1 MGKRKHLMAQAIKEQ
16 KKKIAFAS
24 LNNHGVSAKKTKLVV
39 DLVRGMD
46 VAKALGVLKFTPN
59 KSASAIEKLL
69 LSAIANWEVKNPDRD
84 IEDAGLYIKEISVD
98 QKGMLKRIQP
108 APQGRAHR
116 IRKRSSKI
124 NIVLGEKNS

>member
-1 MGKRKHLMAQAIKEQ
+1 MGKRKRLMAEAIKEN
-16 KKKIAFAS
+16 KKKVAFAS
-24 LNNHGVSAKKTKLVV
+24 LSNHGVSAKKTKLVV

-46 VAKALGVLKFTPN
+46 VARALGVLKFTPN
-59 KSASAIEKLL
+59 KSASVIEKLL
-69 LSAIANWEVKNPDRD
+69 LSAIANWEAKNPDSD
-84 IEDAGLYIKEISVD
+84 IEDAGLYIKTITVD

-116 IRKRSSKI
+116 IRKRFSKI

>member
-1 MGKRKHLMAQAIKEQ
+1 MGKRKRLMAEAIKEN
-16 KKKIAFAS
+16 KKNVAFAS

-39 DLVRGMD
+39 DLVRGLD
-46 VAKALGVLKFTPN
+46 VAKALAVLKFTPN
-59 KSASAIEKLL
+59 KSASIIEKLL
-69 LSAIANWEVKNPDRD
+69 LSAIANWEIKNPDRD
-84 IEDAGLYIKEISVD
+84 VEEAGLYIKTITVD

-116 IRKRSSKI
+116 IRKRFSKI

>member
-1 MGKRKHLMAQAIKEQ
+1 MGKRKRLMAEAIKEN
-16 KKKIAFAS
+16 KKKVAFAS
-24 LNNHGVSAKKTKLVV
+24 LSNHGVSAKKTKLVV

-46 VAKALGVLKFTPN
+46 VVKALPVLKFTAN
-59 KSASAIEKLL
+59 KSAAVIEKLL
-69 LSAIANWEVKNPDRD
+69 LSAIANWEAKNPDRD
-84 IEDAGLYIKEISVD
+84 IEDAGLYIKTITVD

-116 IRKRSSKI
+116 IRKRFSKI

>member
-1 MGKRKHLMAQAIKEQ
+1 MGKRKRLMAEAIKEN
-16 KKKIAFAS
+16 KKKNAFAS

-46 VAKALGVLKFTPN
+46 VPRALGVLKFTPN
-59 KSASAIEKLL
+59 KSASIIEKVL
-69 LSAIANWEVKNPDRD
+69 LSAIANWENKNPDRD
-84 IEDAGLYIKEISVD
+84 IEDAGLYIKNISVD

-116 IRKRSSKI
+116 IRKRFSKI

>member
-1 MGKRKHLMAQAIKEQ
+1 MAIKERNS
-16 KKKIAFAS
+16 KIAFAS
-24 LNNHGVSAKKTKLVV
+24 LDNHGVSAKKTKIVI
-39 DLVRGMD
+39 DLVKGKD
-46 VAKALGVLKFTPN
+46 IAEALAVLKFTPN
-59 KSASAIEKLL
+59 KSAAVVEKLL
-69 LSAIANWEVKNPDRD
+69 LSAISNWENKFPERD
-84 IEDAGLYIKEISVD
+84 VEEAGLYIKTISVD

>member
-1 MGKRKHLMAQAIKEQ
+1 MGKRKRLMAEAIKEN
-16 KKKIAFAS
+16 KKKVAFAS

-46 VAKALGVLKFTPN
+46 VARALAVLKFTPN
-59 KSASAIEKLL
+59 KSASVIEKLL
-69 LSAIANWEVKNPDRD
+69 LSAIANWEEKNPERD
-84 IEDAGLYIKEISVD
+84 IEDAGLYIKTITVD

-116 IRKRSSKI
+116 IRKRFSKI

>member
-1 MGKRKHLMAQAIKEQ
+1 MGKRKRLMAEAIKEN

-46 VAKALGVLKFTPN
+46 VPRALGVLKFTPN
-59 KSASAIEKLL
+59 KSASIIEKVL
-69 LSAIANWEVKNPDRD
+69 LSAISNWENKNPDRD
-84 IEDAGLYIKEISVD
+84 IEDAGLYIKNISVD

-116 IRKRSSKI
+116 IRKRFSKI

>member
-1 MGKRKHLMAQAIKEQ
+1 MGKRKHLMAEAIKENR
-16 KKKIAFAS
+16 KKVAFAS
-24 LNNHGVSAKKTKLVV
+24 LDNHGVSAKKTKLVV

-46 VAKALGVLKFTPN
+46 VAKALAVLKFTPN
-59 KSASAIEKLL
+59 KSASIIEKLL

-84 IEDAGLYIKEISVD
+84 IEDAGLYIKTITVD

-116 IRKRSSKI
+116 IRKRFSKI
-124 NIVLGEKNS
+124 SIVLGEKNS

>member
-1 MGKRKHLMAQAIKEQ
+1 MGKRKRLMAEAIKEN
-16 KKKIAFAS
+16 KKKVAFAS

-46 VAKALGVLKFTPN
+46 VARALGVLKFTPN
-59 KSASAIEKLL
+59 KSASIIEKLL
-69 LSAIANWEVKNPDRD
+69 RSAIANWEVKNPDRD
-84 IEDAGLYIKEISVD
+84 VEDAGLYIQTITVD

-116 IRKRSSKI
+116 IRKRFSKI

>member
-1 MGKRKHLMAQAIKEQ
+1 MGKRKRLMAEAIKEN
-16 KKKIAFAS
+16 KKNVAFAS

-39 DLVRGMD
+39 DLVRGLD
-46 VAKALGVLKFTPN
+46 VTRALAVLKFTPN
-59 KSASAIEKLL
+59 KSASIIEKLL

-84 IEDAGLYIKEISVD
+84 VEEAGLYIKTITVD

-116 IRKRSSKI
+116 IRKRFSKI

>member
-1 MGKRKHLMAQAIKEQ
+1 MGSRKHKMAQAIKERN
-16 KKKIAFAS
+16 KKIAFAS
-24 LNNHGVSAKKTKLVV
+24 LDNHGVSAKKTKLVV
-39 DLVRGMD
+39 DLIRGMD
-46 VAKALGVLKFTPN
+46 IAPALGVLKFTPN
-59 KSASAIEKLL
+59 KSAAVIEKLL
-69 LSAIANWEVKNPDRD
+69 LSAIANWESKNPDRD
-84 IEDAGLYIKEISVD
+84 IEEAGLYIKTISVD

>member
-1 MGKRKHLMAQAIKEQ
+1 MGKRKRLMAQAIKEN

-24 LNNHGVSAKKTKLVV
+24 LSNHGVSAKKTKLVV

-46 VAKALGVLKFTPN
+46 VARALGVLKFTPN
-59 KSASAIEKLL
+59 KSAAAIEKLL
-69 LSAIANWEVKNPDRD
+69 ISAIANWEAKNPDRD
-84 IEDAGLYIKEISVD
+84 IEDAGLYIKSISVD

-116 IRKRSSKI
+116 IRKRFSKI